1 MRSEGLRMRVWVR
14 ALAYADV
21 DAGRTG
27 VCVCYLLFTI
37 QLHAVAQQ
45 LQKIQTK
52 EGGKRDRARKGAPE
66 REGEK
71 ERGKKTKGKKNEGY
85 SLGRARPTLLSLR
98 FAASHP
104 PPPRGARRHHISDPS
119 IP

>member
-1 MRSEGLRMRVWVR
+1 MSGKPADADIQRGVQRLLDRGTPGGVAVRSEGLRMRVWVR
-14 ALAYADV
+14 ALAYAEV

-52 EGGKRDRARKGAPE
+52 EGDKRDGARKGVPE
-66 REGEK
+66 RGGEK
-71 ERGKKTKGKKNEGY
+71 ERGKKTKGKK
-85 SLGRARPTLLSLR
+85 
-98 FAASHP
+98 
-104 PPPRGARRHHISDPS
+104 RRDTA
-119 IP
+119 